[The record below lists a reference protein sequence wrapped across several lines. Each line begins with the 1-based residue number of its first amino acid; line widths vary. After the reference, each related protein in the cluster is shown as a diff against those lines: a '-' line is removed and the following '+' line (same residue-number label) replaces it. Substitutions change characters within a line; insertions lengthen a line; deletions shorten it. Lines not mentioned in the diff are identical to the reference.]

1 MKSGQVGAILR
12 NLRQARGISL
22 RALAPRVGIHFT
34 HLSHIENGRQPCGRE
49 TLIRL
54 AEQLGADA
62 DMLLAEAGHAAPPFR
77 ILGRIAAGQPIEA
90 VETVETFDLSEHFDP
105 RDHYLLRVRGD
116 SMILDG
122 INDGDLAIIR
132 QTSTARSG
140 ETVVAIVDG
149 GEATLKR
156 YIEKDAIVIL
166 RPANRRMKAMTLPRG
181 RVEIRGVLAGIV
193 RTEVRRLPHEIR
205 PPDNGYR
212 PSSRP

>member
-1 MKSGQVGAILR
+1 MKSGQLGTVLR
-12 NLRQARGISL
+12 NLRRARGISL
-22 RALAPRVGIHFT
+22 RDLAPRVGIHFT

-54 AEQLGADA
+54 AEQLGADVNV
-62 DMLLAEAGHAAPPFR
+62 LLAEAGHAAPPFR
-77 ILGRIAAGQPIEA
+77 ILGRIAAGLPIEA
-90 VETVETFDLSEHFDP
+90 VETVETFDLSEHFNP

-132 QTSTARSG
+132 HACTARSG

-156 YIEKDAIVIL
+156 YIEKDALVIL
-166 RPANRRMKAMTLPRG
+166 KPANRRMKAMTLPRG
-181 RVEIRGVLAGIV
+181 RVTICGVLVGIV
-193 RTEVRRLPHEIR
+193 RTDVRRLPHDVR
-205 PPDNGYR
+205 LR
-212 PSSRP
+212 Q